1 MNIAVLTAEGKVVVR
16 PDTTRI
22 KDSEDAYFPESVSR
36 VDWSP
41 VIYTKIIKS
50 GKSVQE
56 KFASRY
62 FKTFNVGVLLFPADL
77 IDGSEQ
83 GYACASCMDHTSA
96 LNLQI
101 SEDNK
106 DNLGANKI
114 VISNNGYIIFCDF
127 QNIEQ
132 RIKQAITEV
141 TKICWLRVGDLLAV
155 ELQPRK
161 ELLCRGGESPTI
173 SGSINGK
180 EKLVFKVVL

>member
-22 KDSEDAYFPESVSR
+22 KDTEDAYLPEFVNR

-41 VIYTKIIKS
+41 VIYTKIVKS
-50 GKSVQE
+50 GKSIQE
-56 KFASRY
+56 KFAQRY
-62 FKTFNVGVLLFPADL
+62 FETFNVGVLLFPADL

-83 GYACASCMDHTSA
+83 GYACASCLDHTSA

-101 SEDNK
+101 SDENK
-106 DNLGANKI
+106 ENLGVNKI
-114 VISNNGYIIFCDF
+114 VITYNNNVIFSDF

-132 RIKQAITEV
+132 RITQAITEV
-141 TKICWLRVGDLLAV
+141 TKFCWLRVGDLLAV

-161 ELLCRGGESPTI
+161 ELLRRGADTPTL

-180 EKLVFKVVL
+180 EMLVFKVVL